1 MQVGK
6 FLENTLDVITHDNDN
21 TNLPIK

>member
-6 FLENTLDVITHDNDN
+6 FLENTLDVIT
-21 TNLPIK
+21 TW

>member
-6 FLENTLDVITHDNDN
+6 FLENTLDVMTHDNDN